1 MQRTLH
7 SSSLRRGRFSAANN
21 IYLITMVT
29 HERRKI
35 FESLQS
41 ARLVVNQLSGID
53 AEDLASTLA
62 FVVMPDHVHWF
73 CQLGDAMTL
82 SRVVQKVKSGVTRA
96 LRRQTINVSGPVWQD
111 GFHDH
116 AIRKDEDLKTV
127 CRYIIANPVRAGLV
141 TTAREYSHWDCIW
154 LP

>member
-1 MQRTLH
+1 M
-7 SSSLRRGRFSAANN
+7 GRFSVANN

-29 HERRKI
+29 HERRKL
-35 FESLQS
+35 FQSLES
-41 ARLVVNQLSGID
+41 ARLVINQLSSID
-53 AEDLASTLA
+53 KESVAGTLA
-62 FVVMPDHVHWF
+62 FVVMPDHVHWL
-73 CQLGDAMTL
+73 CQLGEVMTL
-82 SRVVQKVKSGVTRA
+82 SRVVQRVKSGVTRE
-96 LRRQTINVSGPVWQD
+96 LRRQTTNVSDPVWQD

-116 AIRKDEDLKTV
+116 AIRKDEDLRTV